1 MVRVATT
8 VHGGNRLDTS
18 RGYRAAMPHIAPHAR
33 LVPPSGIRRVF
44 EAALGVDGVV
54 NLAVGEPH
62 LPVPPHVVEAARD
75 AWAAGLVDYGPNGG
89 IAPLRAAVASKL
101 ARENGIAVDPAQVWV
116 TVGATQALHQALGM
130 VLDPGDEVLVP
141 DPGYTVFTMAP
152 RTLGAVPVP
161 YPLRPE
167 DGFRPDPDA
176 LRRLVTPRTRAIVVN
191 SPSNPLGVV
200 LPEADL
206 RAVLEVAREVDLW
219 VLSDEVYEHFAD
231 EPHTSLGALDTDGRV
246 LSIFSLSKSYAMTGA
261 RVGYLVAPPAFADV
275 LPHLQ
280 EATISCVA
288 MPDQHAALAALT
300 GPQDAVAHAAR
311 TYQAHRELAGRT
323 LDEAGVRYHRAR
335 GAFYLWV
342 DVAHASGG
350 DVEAWC
356 LDLLRTERVAVAP
369 GSAFGGS
376 GEGWVRV
383 NLAVEPEDLDRGLK
397 VLPAP
402 A

>member
-1 MVRVATT
+1 MPRI
-8 VHGGNRLDTS
+8 
-18 RGYRAAMPHIAPHAR
+18 AAHVG

-44 EAALGVDGVV
+44 EAALAMDDVV

-62 LPVPPHVVEAARD
+62 LPVAPHVVEAARE

-89 IAPLRAAVASKL
+89 IAPLRAAVATKL
-101 ARENGIAVDPAQVWV
+101 ARDNAVAVDPAQVWV

-130 VLDPGDEVLVP
+130 VLDAGDEVLVP
-141 DPGYTVFTMAP
+141 DPGYTVFSMAP

-161 YPLRPE
+161 YPLRPQ

-176 LRRLVTPRTRAIVVN
+176 LRRLVTPRTRALVVN

-200 LPEADL
+200 LPEEDL
-206 RAVLEVAREVDLW
+206 RALLEVAREADLW
-219 VLSDEVYEHFAD
+219 VLSDEVYEHFTD

-246 LSIFSLSKSYAMTGA
+246 LSVYSLSKSYAMTGA

-275 LPHLQ
+275 LPRLQ

-288 MPDQHAALAALT
+288 MPDQYAALAALT
-300 GPQDAVAHAAR
+300 GPQDAVAHAAA
-311 TYQAHRELAGRT
+311 TYRAHRALAGRA
-323 LDEAGVRYHRAR
+323 LDEAGVRHHRAQ

-342 DVAHASGG
+342 DVSHASGG
-350 DVEAWC
+350 DVDAWC

-369 GSAFGGS
+369 GTAFGRS

-383 NLAVEPEDLDRGLK
+383 NLAVEPEQLLRGLK
-397 VLPAP
+397 ALPSP
-402 A
+402 S

>member
-1 MVRVATT
+1 MPRI
-8 VHGGNRLDTS
+8 
-18 RGYRAAMPHIAPHAR
+18 AAHVG

-44 EAALGVDGVV
+44 EVALGMDDVV

-62 LPVPPHVVEAARD
+62 LPIAPHVVEAARE

-89 IAPLRAAVASKL
+89 IAPLRAAVAAKL
-101 ARENGIAVDPAQVWV
+101 ARENAMAVDQAQVWV

-130 VLDPGDEVLVP
+130 VLDAGDEVLVP
-141 DPGYTVFTMAP
+141 DPGYTVFSMAP

-176 LRRLVTPRTRAIVVN
+176 LRRLITPRTRALVVN

-200 LPEADL
+200 LPEEDL
-206 RAVLEVAREVDLW
+206 RALLEVAREADLW

-231 EPHTSLGALDTDGRV
+231 APHTSLGALDTDERV
-246 LSIFSLSKSYAMTGA
+246 LSVYSLSKSYAMTGA
-261 RVGYLVAPPAFADV
+261 RVGYLVVPPAFTDA

-300 GPQDAVAHAAR
+300 GPQDAVVHAAA
-311 TYQAHRELAGRT
+311 TYRAHRALAART
-323 LDEAGVRYHRAR
+323 LDEAGVRYHRPH
-335 GAFYLWV
+335 GAFYLWA
-342 DVAHASGG
+342 DVSHASGG
-350 DVEAWC
+350 DVDAWC
-356 LDLLRTERVAVAP
+356 LELLRSERVAVAP
-369 GSAFGGS
+369 GSAFGRS

-383 NLAVEPEDLDRGLK
+383 NLAVEPEHLVRGLK
-397 VLPAP
+397 ALPSP

>member
-1 MVRVATT
+1 MPRI
-8 VHGGNRLDTS
+8 
-18 RGYRAAMPHIAPHAR
+18 AAHVG

-44 EAALGVDGVV
+44 EVALATDDVV

-62 LPVPPHVVEAARD
+62 LPVAPHVVEAARA

-89 IAPLRAAVASKL
+89 IAPLRAAVAAKL
-101 ARENGIAVDPAQVWV
+101 ARDNAMAVDPAQVWV
-116 TVGATQALHQALGM
+116 TVGATQALHQALGL

-141 DPGYTVFTMAP
+141 DPGYTVFSMAP

-176 LRRLVTPRTRAIVVN
+176 LRRLITPRTRALVVN

-206 RAVLEVAREVDLW
+206 RALLDVAREADLW

-231 EPHTSLGALDTDGRV
+231 EPHASLGAFDADGRV
-246 LSIFSLSKSYAMTGA
+246 LSVFSLSKSYAMTGA
-261 RVGYLVAPPAFADV
+261 RVGYLVAPLAFTDV

-300 GPQDAVAHAAR
+300 GPQDSVAEAAR
-311 TYQAHRELAGRT
+311 TYRAHRALAGRT
-323 LDEAGVRYHRAR
+323 LDEAGVRHHRPQ

-342 DVAHASGG
+342 DVSHASGG
-350 DVEAWC
+350 DVDAWC

-369 GSAFGGS
+369 GSAFGRS

-383 NLAVEPEDLDRGLK
+383 NLAVEAEHIVRGLK
-397 VLPAP
+397 ALPSP